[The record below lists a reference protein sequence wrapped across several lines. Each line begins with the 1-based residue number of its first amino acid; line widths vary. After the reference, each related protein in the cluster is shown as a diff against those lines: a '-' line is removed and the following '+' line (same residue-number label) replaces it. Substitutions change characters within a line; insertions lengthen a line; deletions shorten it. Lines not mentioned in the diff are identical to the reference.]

1 MIKKLLIVLQFE
13 NSLIGRYINRN
24 FFLVFLAI
32 TFTIGLVVF
41 GNQFVLTVK
50 ESVER
55 GIPVGELLPIVT
67 FNMVRDVPL
76 IVTLSLF
83 LSIIITIS
91 QLYKNSEAVV
101 MNSIG
106 LGSKHF
112 FLILQPLVL
121 IIFFGMLTLTMYLIP
136 MAKYEKNILEEK
148 TQNSSE
154 FSFITEGEFEEFKDG
169 EIVFFA
175 SNQKSNKDQIN
186 DISEQNMEEIFIY
199 SHNNGEPIIV
209 VASEAKKYINPENK
223 GTYLLLR
230 NGVRYHGIPG
240 TKNKNILNFESYNLE
255 IISGEAKESIN
266 VSTEIEATKSIDL
279 IKVGSNQAYA
289 ELQWRISQ
297 PISILILA
305 LIGVFLGKTSPRN
318 SKGLNILVGLVVF
331 ILYSNVLIFIKG
343 SIENGQINVLLGFLA
358 PHLLILFFV
367 LLIYQLTDISSSKYL
382 DKISF
387 FNFNKKNHV

>member
-1 MIKKLLIVLQFE
+1 MIKKLLIFLQFE
-13 NSLIGRYINRN
+13 NTLIGRYINQN
-24 FFLVFLAI
+24 LFLVFLA
-32 TFTIGLVVF
+32 TAFTIGLVVF

-55 GIPVGELLPIVT
+55 GIPVGELLPIVS

-112 FLILQPLVL
+112 FLLLQPLVL
-121 IIFFGMLTLTMYLIP
+121 IIFFSILTLTMYLIP
-136 MAKYEKNILEEK
+136 MTKYEKNILEEE

-175 SNQKSNKDQIN
+175 SNTKSASDQL
-186 DISEQNMEEIFIY
+186 DDASVQNMEEIFIY
-199 SHNNGEPIIV
+199 SNNNNEPIIV
-209 VASEAKKYINPENK
+209 LASEAKKYINPENK
-223 GTYLLLR
+223 GTYLLLK
-230 NGVRYHGIPG
+230 NGVRYQGIPG
-240 TKNKNILNFESYNLE
+240 KKNKSILNFKSYNLE
-255 IISGEAKESIN
+255 IISGEAKESIS
-266 VSTEIEATKSIDL
+266 VSTKIEATSSIDL
-279 IKVGSNQAYA
+279 IKIGSDQAYS

-318 SKGLNILVGLVVF
+318 IKGLSVLVGIAVF
-331 ILYSNVLIFIKG
+331 ILYNNILIFIKKL
-343 SIENGQINVLLGFLA
+343 IENGDLNVLLGLIA
-358 PHLLILFFV
+358 PHLVILVCV
-367 LLIYQLTDISSSKYL
+367 LLIYQLVDIKSSKYL
-382 DKISF
+382 NKLSF
-387 FNFNKKNHV
+387 FNFKKKNHV